1 MKDLD
6 KKEGYS
12 IVIATMWKS
21 EFLLKM
27 LPIYQKEEKI
37 KEIIL
42 IDNEYQ
48 SRPKI
53 EDLSKIIYYS
63 EHKNLF
69 VNPAWNKGVSL
80 SKYKLIIANDDILI
94 PNIGELLD
102 LIDKN
107 DYDFL
112 GISWENSDD
121 LRIEPVNEF
130 LRKGYGCFMYIK
142 NYFIVPEEFKIF
154 RGDFFQYN
162 NSKNPGIIF
171 NPELDGE
178 IAATRKSNE
187 IFREISI
194 NDLETY
200 KDKYEI
206 KTEE

>member
-1 MKDLD
+1 MKDFD
-6 KKEGYS
+6 KNEGYS
-12 IVIATMWKS
+12 VVIATMWRS

-27 LPIYQKEEKI
+27 LPIYQKEEKV

-42 IDNEYQ
+42 IDNEYK
-48 SRPKI
+48 SRPEIK
-53 EDLSKIIYYS
+53 DLSKIIYYS

-80 SKYKLIIANDDILI
+80 SKYKVIIANDDILI
-94 PNIGELLD
+94 PNIGNVLE

-107 DYDFL
+107 NYDFL

-121 LRIEPVNEF
+121 LKLEPVSEF

-142 NYFIVPEEFKIF
+142 NYFIIPEEFKIF

-178 IAATRKSNE
+178 IAATRKSDE

-194 NDLETY
+194 SDLEIY

-206 KTEE
+206 KIEE